1 MCGHGDSFVFEQAG
15 RIVGTFVLREGA
27 DPAYAKLYSGRWLSQ
42 AVAYA
47 TIHRIAG
54 TGEVRGLLSHAV
66 AYARKRHQHL
76 RIDTHRDNAV
86 MQKAINKAGFVYCG
100 IIHCRDGSDRL
111 AYEWLG
117 KTSHLYEKNGD
128 ALTQRS
134 SIPVFFDV
142 RLWPRARSC
151 GCLPDG
157 NQAVSA
163 LPTVLR
169 PNSSDTLMSDETI
182 KVTGTRQQT
191 SMKKLR

>member
-1 MCGHGDSFVFEQAG
+1 MCGRGDSFVFEQAG

-27 DPAYAKLYSGRWLSQ
+27 DPTYAKLYSGRWLSQ

-134 SIPVFFDV
+134 SIPVF
-142 RLWPRARSC
+142 
-151 GCLPDG
+151 
-157 NQAVSA
+157 
-163 LPTVLR
+163 
-169 PNSSDTLMSDETI
+169 LMSDCGLGRVRVAASPTAI
-182 KVTGTRQQT
+182 KPFRPYPQSCVQTRQT
-191 SMKKLR
+191 P

>member
-1 MCGHGDSFVFEQAG
+1 MFEQAG

-27 DPAYAKLYSGRWLSQ
+27 DPTYAKIYSGQWLSQ
-42 AVAYA
+42 EAYA

-54 TGEVRGLLSHAV
+54 TGEVGGLLSHAV

-128 ALTQRS
+128 ALT
-134 SIPVFFDV
+134 
-142 RLWPRARSC
+142 
-151 GCLPDG
+151 
-157 NQAVSA
+157 
-163 LPTVLR
+163 
-169 PNSSDTLMSDETI
+169 
-182 KVTGTRQQT
+182 
-191 SMKKLR
+191 